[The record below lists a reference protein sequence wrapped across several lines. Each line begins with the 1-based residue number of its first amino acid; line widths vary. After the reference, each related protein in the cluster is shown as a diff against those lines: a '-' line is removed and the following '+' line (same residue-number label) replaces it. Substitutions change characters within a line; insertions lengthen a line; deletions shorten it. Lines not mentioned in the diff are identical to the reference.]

1 MRPHLVDHQEAGL
14 GVLGG
19 GGPDRLGADHR
30 GGGPQLR
37 LQQPEIEDGDEG
49 LVAEQVVALVREQV
63 PQASGGERPQQ
74 PCQIGI
80 ARLVL
85 PQVLVEVTEAR
96 ALSGLGVVA
105 RQGVVE
111 GCPPLRAQSLAHHHL
126 DEPPE
131 AADALEELLG
141 VALVDDE
148 GVHALA
154 GHARRENA
162 PARRS
167 CHVRVLS
174 FGVDDVGGDAARQA
188 PEHAELGRERLA
200 RA

>member
-1 MRPHLVDHQEAGL
+1 MAGDGPRGILGQEVLDVLGDELEAEPVLARPLGDGDEEGRSLRVLHDAPHLVDHQEAGL

-63 PQASGGERPQQ
+63 PEAAGGERPQQ

-105 RQGVVE
+105 CQGVV
-111 GCPPLRAQSLAHHHL
+111 
-126 DEPPE
+126 
-131 AADALEELLG
+131 
-141 VALVDDE
+141 
-148 GVHALA
+148 
-154 GHARRENA
+154 
-162 PARRS
+162 
-167 CHVRVLS
+167 
-174 FGVDDVGGDAARQA
+174 
-188 PEHAELGRERLA
+188 
-200 RA
+200 